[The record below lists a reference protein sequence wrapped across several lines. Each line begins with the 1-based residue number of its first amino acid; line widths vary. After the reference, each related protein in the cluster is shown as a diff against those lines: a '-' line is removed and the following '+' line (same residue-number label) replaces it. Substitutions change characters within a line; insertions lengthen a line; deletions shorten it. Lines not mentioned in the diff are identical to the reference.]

1 MELSYASVSM
11 IFTVAYANNVPVN
24 LNEYKSWLFVIIISN
39 MTVANSKASASL
51 AAMQILSRFSIYWI
65 DISVRKLY
73 SLSVYD

>member
-1 MELSYASVSM
+1 MELSYASVSL

-65 DISVRKLY
+65 EHFCKKII
-73 SLSVYD
+73 